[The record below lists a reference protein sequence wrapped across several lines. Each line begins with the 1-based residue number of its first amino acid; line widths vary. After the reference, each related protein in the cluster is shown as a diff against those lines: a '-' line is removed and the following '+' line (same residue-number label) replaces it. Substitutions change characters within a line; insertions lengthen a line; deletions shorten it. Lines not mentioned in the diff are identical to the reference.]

1 MARPGVRGE
10 AARYLAQ
17 QRELGEDELNL
28 KLKPPRP
35 AAKKLP
41 GLDEYRRQIS
51 SCRKCPLWKTRTS
64 FVFGDGAPD
73 ARLVFVGE
81 APGQDEDLQGK
92 PFVGAAGQL
101 LTKIIE
107 AIKLKRSEVFICNI
121 LKCRPPGNRNPL
133 PEEIRQC
140 EPHLRAQLE
149 IIKPKVICALGTFA
163 AQTLLQNNTPISKLR
178 GRIHHYQNIKLVP
191 TYHPAA
197 LLRNPGWKRPTWE
210 DVQLVR
216 KIYDGEA

>member
-1 MARPGVRGE
+1 M
-10 AARYLAQ
+10 AQ
-17 QRELGEDELNL
+17 QRELGEEELNL
-28 KLKPPRP
+28 KLPPPRP
-35 AAKKLP
+35 KSEELP
-41 GLDEYRRQIS
+41 SLEEYCREIS
-51 SCRKCPLWKTRTS
+51 SCRKCPLWRTRKS
-64 FVFGDGAPD
+64 FVFGDGASD
-73 ARLVFVGE
+73 AGLVFVGE
-81 APGQDEDLQGK
+81 APGQEEDLRGK

-107 AIKLKRSEVFICNI
+107 AIRLKRSEVYICNI

-133 PEEIRQC
+133 PDEIRQC
-140 EPHLRAQLE
+140 EPYLRTQLE
-149 IIKPKVICALGTFA
+149 IIKPRVICALGTFA
-163 AQTLLQNNTPISKLR
+163 AQTLLGSPTPISKLR
-178 GRIHHYQNIKLVP
+178 GKIHYYQNIKLVP

>member
-1 MARPGVRGE
+1 MARADIRQQ
-10 AARYLAQ
+10 AIRYLRQ
-17 QRELGEDELNL
+17 QQELGEEELILKVNL
-28 KLKPPRP
+28 ETLAPKPR
-35 AAKKLP
+35 LT
-41 GLDEYRRQIS
+41 LEEYRQQIS
-51 SCRKCPLWKTRTS
+51 GCRRCSLWRTRKN

-81 APGQDEDLQGK
+81 APGQEEDIKGL

-107 AIKLKRSEVFICNI
+107 AIKLKRSQVYICNI

-140 EPHLRAQLE
+140 EPYLHTQLE

-163 AQTLLQNNTPISKLR
+163 AQTLLRTNIPISQLR
-178 GRIHHYQNIKLVP
+178 GRVHRYQGIKLVP

-197 LLRNPGWKRPTWE
+197 LLRNPGWKRATWE

-216 KIYDGEA
+216 KIYDGEL